1 MFYGFYVFTLSLVK
15 GFVLINNFKR
25 LKKGGYYAY
34 AGKGKGYRGKN
45 RYFGPGDSGSDR
57 YEKRRGEGNEND
69 GEAKEQR

>member
-25 LKKGGYYAY
+25 LKKEDIMLMQE
-34 AGKGKGYRGKN
+34 KERVTEEKQV
-45 RYFGPGDSGSDR
+45 FWPGDSGSDR
-57 YEKRRGEGNEND
+57 YEKEEKERND